1 MPDRRAPG
9 KPARQA
15 SPASRTKR
23 SGIDEFVNKKL
34 IYRARARGW

>member
-9 KPARQA
+9 NRAQQA
-15 SPASRTKR
+15 SPVSRTKR

-34 IYRARARGW
+34 IYTPAAR